1 MSRYPFE
8 EFSNEFMVSVQ
19 GIYSDAHHKSL
30 ARRYRRIGRDL
41 RTLHAD
47 GRISTTSPKTMTAE
61 DVKACFVHKMG
72 LGHSAREYA
81 HEVNAFILL
90 FDYVGNMAVRTCLS
104 CYPMLK
110 PVSDHSRLPTISDSD
125 RKRIS
130 EGMTGAVSS
139 GDFRLI
145 RSYAMLAIF
154 LGCGPRTKELRLMDL
169 KDLDTEEWTL
179 DILHVKGEGR
189 YGSPRTV
196 PIPPEYRSI
205 ISAYLSIR
213 PETGSPALFPP
224 SRGDSDHLCGNSVRK
239 ILSFAMDDCGVRVDP
254 RTLRRSF
261 GQGYLDSGIDS
272 IESVSVL
279 MGHSTTNTTE
289 QYYARRRNS
298 MAIEAARRTW
308 GIQTQPEND
317 LEINEPEDKGSAE
330 DGVRTHDLRISLEEV
345 CRPEPYESDAP
356 PG

>member
-8 EFSNEFMVSVQ
+8 EFSNEFMVSVK

-30 ARRYRRIGRDL
+30 VRRYRRIAIDL
-41 RTLHAD
+41 RRHYAE
-47 GRISTTSPKTMTAE
+47 GRITTTSPKKMTPE
-61 DVKACFVHKMG
+61 DVKYHLVYRKS
-72 LGHSAREYA
+72 LGYTQREYG
-81 HEVNAFILL
+81 HELNAFTVL
-90 FDYVGNMAVRTCLS
+90 FDYVGNMAVRTCLKK
-104 CYPMLK
+104 YPMLRA
-110 PVSDHSRLPTISDSD
+110 VQDHKRLPTISGED
-125 RKRIS
+125 RSRIMK
-130 EGMTGAVSS
+130 GMADAAAS
-139 GDFRLI
+139 GDARLI
-145 RSYAMLAIF
+145 RPYAMLAVF

-196 PIPPEYRSI
+196 PVPPEYRSI
-205 ISAYLSIR
+205 ILAYLSIR

-224 SRGDSDHLCGNSVRK
+224 SRGDSEYLCGNSVRK

-308 GIQTQPEND
+308 GIQTQSEND
-317 LEINEPEDKGSAE
+317 SKINEPEDKGSAE

>member
-8 EFSNEFMVSVQ
+8 EFSNEFMVSVK
-19 GIYSDAHHKSL
+19 GIYSDAHHKGL
-30 ARRYRRIGRDL
+30 VRRYRRIGRDL
-41 RTLHAD
+41 RTLHAE
-47 GRISTTSPKTMTAE
+47 GKISTTSPKTMTPE
-61 DVKACFVHKMG
+61 DVKACFVHKKG

-104 CYPMLK
+104 RYPMLK

-130 EGMTGAVSS
+130 EGMKSAVSS
-139 GDFRLI
+139 EDSRLI

-196 PIPPEYRSI
+196 PVPPGYRSI

-224 SRGDSDHLCGNSVRK
+224 SMRSARGSTDPQEELRPGIPGFRYRFHR
-239 ILSFAMDDCGVRVDP
+239 IGVRSHGPFHHEHHRAVLRPQAQFHGHRGGSQNVVD
-254 RTLRRSF
+254 
-261 GQGYLDSGIDS
+261 
-272 IESVSVL
+272 
-279 MGHSTTNTTE
+279 TNPT
-289 QYYARRRNS
+289 
-298 MAIEAARRTW
+298 
-308 GIQTQPEND
+308 G
-317 LEINEPEDKGSAE
+317 K
-330 DGVRTHDLRISLEEV
+330 
-345 CRPEPYESDAP
+345 
-356 PG
+356 